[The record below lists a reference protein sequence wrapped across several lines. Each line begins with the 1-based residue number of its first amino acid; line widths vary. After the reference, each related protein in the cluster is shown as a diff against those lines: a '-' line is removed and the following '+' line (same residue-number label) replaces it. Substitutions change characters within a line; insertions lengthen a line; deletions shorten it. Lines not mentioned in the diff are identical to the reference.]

1 MVLPACSAGAG
12 VCHGALCP
20 TASPGDRLTG
30 ASTGEPGCSAFKG
43 HSLGQSQVRCLEV
56 SPASSSVPSSLTPE
70 PIVTCG
76 SAAGTGRW
84 AVGVPAVPPAPAASG
99 LLRTGRGREESEGC
113 GAAPVSEEAVTRAVS
128 HEKPLLRNCPAHTP
142 LVDVCPGFLLY

>member
-20 TASPGDRLTG
+20 TASPGDRLSG

-43 HSLGQSQVRCLEV
+43 HSLGQSQVSCLEV

-70 PIVTCG
+70 PIVTRG

-84 AVGVPAVPPAPAASG
+84 AVGVPAVPRHWLPRGCSARGGGERKARAAALRPCQKRPSPG
-99 LLRTGRGREESEGC
+99 LSLTKSPC
-113 GAAPVSEEAVTRAVS
+113 
-128 HEKPLLRNCPAHTP
+128 
-142 LVDVCPGFLLY
+142 